1 MDIKDQIQFILS
13 DNGEKKYVVLPID
26 LFEEMSEDYFDLKA
40 IEERKKE
47 PTISLD
53 ELKAELKRDG
63 KL

>member
-13 DNGEKKYVVLPID
+13 DDGVKKYVVLPID

-40 IEERKKE
+40 IEERKNE
-47 PTISLD
+47 PCVGLN